1 MRSLNRLQN
10 APVLDC
16 RLGVSA
22 DLFSHSKDK
31 VVGQLAF
38 RNDLDVSGADSN
50 RHGHALDYD
59 PGLSPV
65 IARYDGVLDVGGT
78 EILNFRV
85 TLRCESISVL
95 RFDRELRPVAVC
107 EAAPCPRPDV

>member
-1 MRSLNRLQN
+1 MLKNAGGYMRSLNRLQN
-10 APVLDC
+10 APSLDC

-22 DLFSHSKDK
+22 DFFSQSVGK

-38 RNDLDVSGADSN
+38 HNDLDVSGADN
-50 RHGHALDYD
+50 NGHGHALDYD

-65 IARYDGVLDVGGT
+65 IARYDGILDVAGL
-78 EILNFRV
+78 ELLNFRV

-95 RFDRELRPVAVC
+95 RFDQELRPVPAC
-107 EAAPCPRPDV
+107 